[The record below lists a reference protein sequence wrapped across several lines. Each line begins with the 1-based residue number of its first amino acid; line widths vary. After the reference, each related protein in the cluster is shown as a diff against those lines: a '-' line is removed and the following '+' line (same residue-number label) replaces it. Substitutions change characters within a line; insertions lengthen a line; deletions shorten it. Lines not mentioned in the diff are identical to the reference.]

1 VRGEGSYWKNSWKIA
16 VCRLRLAAASP
27 VQYPTKAERRKY
39 APPLSTGNAALLSRL
54 FGERKERARLD
65 PLYRAIVAAGRH
77 SSWYR
82 AGQVPDTVDGRF
94 DMIASILALVLIRL
108 EKEEDK
114 ARTESV
120 LLTES
125 FIDDMDSSLR
135 QIGIGDFV
143 VGKHVGRLMGA
154 LGGRLDA
161 FRSALAGDGDLT
173 GAVRRNIFRDSPP
186 SPEALDHV
194 AAGLAH
200 FHQALGTIPLE
211 QLLAG
216 ELPAS

>member
-1 VRGEGSYWKNSWKIA
+1 M
-16 VCRLRLAAASP
+16 
-27 VQYPTKAERRKY
+27 
-39 APPLSTGNAALLSRL
+39 LSRL

-77 SSWYR
+77 PCWYR

-108 EKEEDK
+108 EKEGDK

-194 AAGLAH
+194 AAGLAR

>member
-1 VRGEGSYWKNSWKIA
+1 M
-16 VCRLRLAAASP
+16 
-27 VQYPTKAERRKY
+27 QYPTKAERRKY
-39 APPLSTGNAALLSRL
+39 APPLEPGIAPLLSRL
-54 FGERKERARLD
+54 FGERRERARLD
-65 PLYRAIVAAGRH
+65 PLYRALVALGRDPK
-77 SSWYR
+77 WYR

-94 DMIASILALVLIRL
+94 DMIASVLALVLIRL
-108 EKEEDK
+108 EREGEK
-114 ARTESV
+114 ARTDSV

-161 FRSALAGDGDLT
+161 YRSALAGDGDMSD
-173 GAVRRNIFRDSPP
+173 AVRRNIFRDDPP
-186 SPEALDHV
+186 SPEAV
-194 AAGLAH
+194 AFVASGLTRFHGGLAT
-200 FHQALGTIPLE
+200 LSLE
-211 QLLAG
+211 QLLGG

>member
-1 VRGEGSYWKNSWKIA
+1 M
-16 VCRLRLAAASP
+16 
-27 VQYPTKAERRKY
+27 
-39 APPLSTGNAALLSRL
+39 LSRL

-65 PLYRAIVAAGRH
+65 PLYRAIVARGRDP
-77 SSWYR
+77 SWYR
-82 AGQVPDTVDGRF
+82 EGRVPDTVDGRF

-108 EKEEDK
+108 EREDDA
-114 ARTESV
+114 ARRDSV

-161 FRSALAGDGDLT
+161 FRSALAGGGALAD
-173 GAVRRNIFRDSPP
+173 AVRRNVFRDAPP
-186 SPEALDHV
+186 SPEAVEIV
-194 AAGLAH
+194 ASRLERLH
-200 FHQALGTIPLE
+200 RALVAFSRE
-211 QLLAG
+211 QLLGG
-216 ELPAS
+216 ELPDP

>member
-65 PLYRAIVAAGRH
+65 PLYRAIVAAGRDPH
-77 SSWYR
+77 WY
-82 AGQVPDTVDGRF
+82 ALGQVPDTVDGRF

-108 EKEEDK
+108 ENEGDK

-161 FRSALAGDGDLT
+161 YRSALAGDGDLT
-173 GAVRRNIFRDSPP
+173 DAVRRNVFREAPP
-186 SPEALDHV
+186 SPEVVDYVAEGLTRFQQGLVALP
-194 AAGLAH
+194 A
-200 FHQALGTIPLE
+200 E
-211 QLLAG
+211 LLLHG

>member
-1 VRGEGSYWKNSWKIA
+1 MEKLLEFA

-39 APPLSTGNAALLSRL
+39 APPPTPGIAALLSRL

-65 PLYRAIVAAGRH
+65 PLYRAIVAAGRDP
-77 SSWYR
+77 SWYR
-82 AGQVPDTVDGRF
+82 EGGVPDTVDGRF
-94 DMIASILALVLIRL
+94 DMISSLLALVLIRL
-108 EKEEDK
+108 EREGDR
-114 ARTESV
+114 ARTDSV

-161 FRSALAGDGDLT
+161 FRTALADGDLKD
-173 GAVRRNIFRDSPP
+173 AVRRNIFRDAPP
-186 SPEALDHV
+186 SSEAVDFV
-194 AAGLAH
+194 ASSLAR
-200 FHQALGTIPLE
+200 FHRGIDALSLE
-211 QLLAG
+211 QMLGG
-216 ELPAS
+216 ELPAL

>member
-1 VRGEGSYWKNSWKIA
+1 MEKLLEIA

-65 PLYRAIVAAGRH
+65 PLYRTIVARGRDPT
-77 SSWYR
+77 WYR
-82 AGQVPDTVDGRF
+82 EGRVPDTVDGRF
-94 DMIASILALVLIRL
+94 DMIASVLALVLIRL
-108 EKEEDK
+108 EREGNS
-114 ARTESV
+114 ARTVSV

-161 FRSALAGDGDLT
+161 FRSALGADGALT
-173 GAVRRNIFRDSPP
+173 DAVRRNVFRDDAP
-186 SPEALDHV
+186 SSEAVEFV
-194 AAGLAH
+194 ASGLAR
-200 FHQALGTIPLE
+200 FHQRLVALPLE
-211 QLLAG
+211 QLLGGA
-216 ELPAS
+216 LPDL

>member
-1 VRGEGSYWKNSWKIA
+1 M
-16 VCRLRLAAASP
+16 
-27 VQYPTKAERRKY
+27 
-39 APPLSTGNAALLSRL
+39 LSRL

-65 PLYRAIVAAGRH
+65 PLYRAVVAAGRDPI
-77 SSWYR
+77 WYR
-82 AGQVPDTVDGRF
+82 EGGVPDSVDGRF
-94 DMIASILALVLIRL
+94 DMIASILALLLIRL
-108 EKEEDK
+108 EREGDS

-161 FRSALAGDGDLT
+161 FRTALAGDGDLT
-173 GAVRRNIFRDSPP
+173 EPVRRNVFRDSPP
-186 SPEALDHV
+186 SPEAVHFV
-194 AAGLAH
+194 AAGLGR
-200 FHQALGTIPLE
+200 FHQGLDALSLE
-211 QLLAG
+211 QMLGGA
-216 ELPAS
+216 LPAI

>member
-1 VRGEGSYWKNSWKIA
+1 MEKLLEFA

-39 APPLSTGNAALLSRL
+39 APPRSPGNAALLSRL

-65 PLYRAIVAAGRH
+65 PLYRAIVAGGRH
-77 SSWYR
+77 PCWYR
-82 AGQVPDTVDGRF
+82 EGQVPDSVDGRF
-94 DMIASILALVLIRL
+94 DMIASVLALVLIRL
-108 EKEEDK
+108 EREGDE

-120 LLTES
+120 LLTET

-161 FRSALAGDGDLT
+161 FRSALAGGDELT
-173 GAVRRNIFRDSPP
+173 EPVRRNVFRDLPP
-186 SPEALDHV
+186 SPEAVDFV
-194 AAGLAH
+194 AAGLAR
-200 FHQALGTIPLE
+200 FHRDLDALTLE
-211 QLLAG
+211 QMLGG
-216 ELPAS
+216 ELPAL